1 MVKMQA
7 KYIASIVLAVMAI
20 ALAPM
25 VYASA
30 TDLIG
35 QLTNSA
41 GTMSNNCQKLM
52 SAKVVIDDVHFT
64 ESNKVI
70 VFVRNTGTVT
80 VHVVK
85 VVVRGDGNYYSYDV
99 NPIVSIDPSNITE
112 ISVTLDFTWTPG
124 AVYVIT
130 VFIDEGP
137 PAECTVTAP
146 ST

>member
-52 SAKVVIDDVHFT
+52 SAKIVIDDVHFL
-64 ESNKVI
+64 SNDTI
-70 VFVRNTGTVT
+70 IIFVRNTGTVT
-80 VHVVK
+80 VHVEK
-85 VVVRGDGNYYSYDV
+85 IAVRGDGNYRLYNLNSSI
-99 NPIVSIDPSNITE
+99 PINPSNVAE
-112 ISVTLDFTWTPG
+112 ISLNFSWTPG
-124 AVYVIT
+124 AVYMIT
-130 VFIDEGP
+130 VFINEGS

>member
-7 KYIASIVLAVMAI
+7 KYIAGIVLAVMAI

-30 TDLIG
+30 TNLIG
-35 QLTNSA
+35 HLTNSA

-52 SAKVVIDDVHFT
+52 SAKIVIDDVHFL
-64 ESNKVI
+64 SNGTI
-70 VFVRNTGTVT
+70 IIFVRNTGTVT
-80 VHVVK
+80 VHVEK
-85 VVVRGDGNYYSYDV
+85 VAVRGDGNYRLYNLS
-99 NPIVSIDPSNITE
+99 PSTPIDPSNIAE
-112 ISVTLDFTWTPG
+112 ISINLDFTWTSG

-130 VFIDEGP
+130 VFINEGS

>member
-35 QLTNSA
+35 HLTNSA
-41 GTMSNNCQKLM
+41 GAISNNCQKLM
-52 SAKVVIDDVHFT
+52 SAKIVIDDVHFP
-64 ESNKVI
+64 SNDTI
-70 VFVRNTGTVT
+70 IIFVRNTGTVT
-80 VHVVK
+80 VHVEK
-85 VVVRGDGNYYSYDV
+85 IAVRGEGNYYLHSLS
-99 NPIVSIDPSNITE
+99 PSTPIDPSNIAE

-130 VFIDEGP
+130 VFINEGS